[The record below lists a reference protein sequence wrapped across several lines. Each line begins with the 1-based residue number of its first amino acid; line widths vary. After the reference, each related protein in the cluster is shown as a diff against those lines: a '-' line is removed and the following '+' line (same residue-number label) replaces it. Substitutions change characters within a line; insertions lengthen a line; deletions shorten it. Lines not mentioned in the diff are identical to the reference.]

1 MPRLID
7 LYMAAV
13 QAAAL
18 ASAHEDV
25 RGAPAPR
32 ERYYVLAALFLPHT
46 ATDADIRRCALMA
59 RHLSA

>member
-1 MPRLID
+1 MSRLID
-7 LYMAAV
+7 LYLAAV

-18 ASAHEDV
+18 ASAHDDV
-25 RGAPAPR
+25 RGEAAPR
-32 ERYYVLAALFLPHT
+32 ERYYVLAALFLPPS